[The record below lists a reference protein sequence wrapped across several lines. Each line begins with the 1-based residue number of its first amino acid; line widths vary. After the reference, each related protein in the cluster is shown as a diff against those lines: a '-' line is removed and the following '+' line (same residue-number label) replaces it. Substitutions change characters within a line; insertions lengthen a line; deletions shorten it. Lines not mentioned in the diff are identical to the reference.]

1 MSIVHKNISTVNKK
15 SKPKEEK
22 TKKEFN
28 LGIAPRVGTESQPS
42 FVWAMQELNGTE
54 NAFYHY
60 RNHKRETCFYVRRYE
75 PYEKGNDS
83 PKKRI
88 VPYSYDLIT
97 ATWVCHAWEKN
108 RPLFH
113 EDQLDIHKPVI
124 IVEGEKTVLEAQKRF
139 KEYDVV
145 TWSGGSKAMS
155 QSSYEVLKDKRIIL
169 FPDNDK
175 PGVLAMHEVAKI
187 LIEEDI
193 SDDVSMVTL
202 PKGLPDKWDL
212 ADNINIPGVTY
223 EGILDS
229 NREYDPEEHSKIWEK
244 INKRED
250 KKLTKQTVKDI
261 AKEYCYVMANDMYNK
276 IGTGD
281 FYNSSQLNNFHS
293 HQVSDGTLTEK
304 LLKDPMFSKAETF
317 VTSAKFSPG
326 LLEITKPG
334 TIPLIDKGTVL
345 NIYIPNYLSPKKGDV
360 KFLIDLFIWLIG
372 EDKWKIIEQWIA
384 YNIQYPGDK
393 MKWAVVLVSEIEGAG
408 KGLLARII
416 SRILGQANVNENAN
430 YKHLINTH
438 NTLLIGTQVLVLNEV
453 SLGDFKSK
461 NEGTN
466 SLKNFVADDVYSC
479 NFKGKPMVKLPNFTN
494 ILLFSNDIT
503 VLGVNNGSRRYFFC
517 KINRT
522 EEELIKITDE
532 GTFQRAWDFADSDE
546 GASAL
551 INYFKHEVKIPDI
564 TIFKKRAPKTVD
576 LIELIEQSKHPM
588 QKILEHDL
596 TRPDHYKRKIFAG
609 SFTGIITFDA
619 LNEILRT
626 TNKDDTEQF
635 KWPSYGDD
643 AIYKFL
649 STNSDRWNN
658 GETTR
663 QISIRGVKHRFHL
676 LDDSRCPVPDKSY
689 KDLTPKQ
696 IETIYLDYG
705 MVSREIEQEEKKYI
719 EAQKNLEPS
728 IELFKMDL
736 KTWVELANEGFKNSI
751 FKKHYKGKTVDQVYE
766 ETMNGT
772 LEVEGNDKSKMER
785 IKNYKKI
792 LERGIRKPEEI
803 IIDVGNTKNYS
814 GGLTNHSLETGLTH
828 GLGPDE
834 KPTISL

>member
-15 SKPKEEK
+15 SKSEDEK
-22 TKKEFN
+22 LKRDFN
-28 LGIAPRVGTESQPS
+28 LGIAPSNGKDCNPS
-42 FVWAMQELNGTE
+42 FVWAMQELTGTE
-54 NAFYHY
+54 NAYYHY
-60 RNHKRETCFYVRRYE
+60 RNHKKENCFYIRRYE
-75 PYEKGNDS
+75 PYDKGNDS
-83 PKKRI
+83 PKKKI

-97 ATWVCHAWEKN
+97 ATWVCYAWEKD

-113 EDQLDIHKPVI
+113 EDRLDLHKPVI
-124 IVEGEKTVLEAQKRF
+124 IVEGEKTVLEAEKLF
-139 KEYDVV
+139 KKEYNVV

-155 QSSYEVLKDKRIIL
+155 HTTYEVLKDKRIIL

-250 KKLTKQTVKDI
+250 KKKTKQTVKAI
-261 AKEYCYVMANDMYNK
+261 SKEYCYVMANDMYNK

-281 FYNSSQLNNFHS
+281 FFNSSQLNNMHS
-293 HQVSDGTLTEK
+293 HQVAEGTLTEK
-304 LLKDPMFSKAETF
+304 LLNDPMFSKAETF
-317 VTSAKFSPG
+317 VTSAKFKPG

-372 EDKWKIIEQWIA
+372 LDKWKIIEQWIA

-393 MKWAVVLVSEIEGAG
+393 MKWAIVIVSEIEGAG
-408 KGLLARII
+408 KGLLARVI
-416 SRILGQANVNENAN
+416 SRILGSQNVNENAN

-461 NEGTN
+461 TEGTN
-466 SLKNFVADDVYSC
+466 SLKNFVADDIYSC

-503 VLGVNNGSRRYFFC
+503 VLGVSNGSRRYFFC
-517 KINRT
+517 KINRS
-522 EEELIKITDE
+522 EEELLEITDN

-546 GASAL
+546 GASFL
-551 INYFKHEVKIPDI
+551 INYFKNEVKIPDI
-564 TIFKKRAPKTVD
+564 TIFKKRAPKTAD
-576 LIELIEQSKHPM
+576 LVELIEQSKHPM

-596 TRPDHYKRKIFAG
+596 TRPELGKRRIFSA
-609 SFTGIITFDA
+609 SFAGIITFDE
-619 LNEILRT
+619 LNEALRT
-626 TNKDDTEQF
+626 TDRDETKQF

-643 AIYKFL
+643 ALYKFL
-649 STNSDRWNN
+649 STNSSRWNN
-658 GETTR
+658 GDTTR
-663 QISIRGVKHRFHL
+663 QISIKGIKHRFHL
-676 LDDSRCPVPDKSY
+676 LDDGRCPIPGKSY

-696 IETIYLDYG
+696 IETIYLDYVQICNAINNEESDYNEAVIG
-705 MVSREIEQEEKKYI
+705 EPERVKELKKKLESDCKESEEKKYGSNFAGRNP
-719 EAQKNLEPS
+719 E
-728 IELFKMDL
+728 ELFNNLMTGTEKL
-736 KTWVELANEGFKNSI
+736 VHNSQ
-751 FKKHYKGKTVDQVYE
+751 F
-766 ETMNGT
+766 
-772 LEVEGNDKSKMER
+772 EVESIRKMR
-785 IKNYKKI
+785 II
-792 LERGIRKPEEI
+792 LSRGIRTPEAILADFSNDIPYPMKPEINPNMEPKSYP
-803 IIDVGNTKNYS
+803 N
-814 GGLTNHSLETGLTH
+814 
-828 GLGPDE
+828 GLGPQKKE
-834 KPTISL
+834 IIHL